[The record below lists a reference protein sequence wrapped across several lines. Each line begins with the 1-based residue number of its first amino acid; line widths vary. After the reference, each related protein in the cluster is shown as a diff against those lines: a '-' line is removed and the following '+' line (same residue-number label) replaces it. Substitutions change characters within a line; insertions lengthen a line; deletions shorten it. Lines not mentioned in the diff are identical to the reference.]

1 MDIFTISLFGHRA
14 ISNVFDVEDK
24 LEKIIRTFIMSKEYV
39 EILVGRSGEFDILA
53 ASVVRRVQSAL
64 DRANSALVLVL
75 PYMTS
80 EYRKNAASFES
91 YYDEVRICE
100 KSAKAHYKAAMQIR
114 NQCMIDRSDLVIC
127 RIEHE
132 NGGAFQAVEY
142 AKKSGVPV
150 INIEQNFSSCNSPE
164 SML

>member
-1 MDIFTISLFGHRA
+1 MDIFTISMFGHRA
-14 ISNVFDVEDK
+14 ISNAFDVENK
-24 LEKIIRTFIMSKEYV
+24 LEKMIRTFIMSKEYV

-80 EYRKNAASFES
+80 EYRQNAASFEG
-91 YYDEVRICE
+91 YYDEVEICE
-100 KSAKAHYKAAMQIR
+100 KSAKAHFKAAMQVR

-132 NGGAFQAVEY
+132 SGGAFQTVGY
-142 AKKSGVPV
+142 AKNRGVPV
-150 INIEQNFSSCNSPE
+150 INID
-164 SML
+164 